1 MAARRS
7 RVSQTATPVR
17 RVTHQAP
24 SVPRRGRARLHRA
37 VRWAFLVPA
46 IGYLIFAF
54 AIPIVYNLVLSFE
67 QTSPATISHLTAPF
81 AGWSNYTTTLKDPV
95 ADSAIIRTFSF
106 TAASLALQFLIGFAL
121 ALLFNLKFPLHR
133 FARSLILVPWLL
145 PLLVTGTIFKFLFQL
160 QAGAVNQILLDLHL
174 VHQPVGWEVS
184 PGWAYV
190 SVLITNVWIGVPFFT
205 VLLYSALQD
214 VPPDLIE
221 AARIDGAG
229 AWQRL
234 TRVTLP
240 VIRPVIEV
248 TFVLGFV
255 FTVKV
260 FDVVIGL
267 TNGGPANSTQL
278 IATWAYNLS
287 FQEFDYGAGAAL
299 NTVLLLIALVAAPLY
314 IWLNRQTLRGDSL

>member
-1 MAARRS
+1 MSQATAHARRPAPQAGRPGGARTAAAR
-7 RVSQTATPVR
+7 Q
-17 RVTHQAP
+17 
-24 SVPRRGRARLHRA
+24 ARLRQA
-37 VRWAFLVPA
+37 ARWVFLLPA
-46 IGYLIFAF
+46 LAYVIFAF
-54 AIPIVYNLVLSFE
+54 AVPVVYNLVLSFE

-81 AGWSNYTTTLKDPV
+81 AGLSNYTTTLRDPI
-95 ADSAIIRTFSF
+95 AQSAILRTFSF
-106 TAASLALQFLIGFAL
+106 TVLSLLFQFVIGFAL
-121 ALLFNLKFPLHR
+121 ALLFTLKFPLRR

-145 PLLVTGTIFKFLFQL
+145 PLLVTGVIFKFLFQL
-160 QAGAVNQILLDLHL
+160 QAGAVNQILLEAHL
-174 VHQPVGWEVS
+174 IHQPVGFEVS
-184 PGWAYV
+184 PGWAYLT
-190 SVLITNVWIGVPFFT
+190 VLITNIWIGVPFFT

-214 VPPDLIE
+214 VPAELME

-240 VIRPVIEV
+240 IIRPVIEV
-248 TFVLGFV
+248 VFVLGFV

-287 FQEFDYGAGAAL
+287 FQQFDYGAGAAL
-299 NTVLLLIALVAAPLY
+299 NTVLLIIALIAAPLY
-314 IWLNRQTLRGDSL
+314 IWLNRDSLRGGGV